1 MAQSWVHGW
10 CADRDETWDKAQQH
24 LRLALALD
32 DDDSDVH
39 RVLAAVNL
47 TRGDFDKASYHQ
59 GRALDLNPN
68 DDLIVVQ

>member
-1 MAQSWVHGW
+1 
-10 CADRDETWDKAQQH
+10 
-24 LRLALALD
+24 
-32 DDDSDVH
+32 
-39 RVLAAVNL
+39 VNL